1 MRRTRHHR
9 RDYILKKE
17 RKSMGIMR
25 EVTGQQKG
33 RETEATEK
41 KQPTVQGPIPFQE
54 RERKLKMQSQS
65 KPNGIGDR

>member
-1 MRRTRHHR
+1 
-9 RDYILKKE
+9 
-17 RKSMGIMR
+17 MR